1 MNFQMILQ
9 EVIIEDNQNNIN
21 NIFYP
26 IRQQIRATVYNEF
39 HIESYSATQI
49 INLDQNGIYRDISMM
64 MFQPKL
70 QILEIIGC
78 KLESLDGIEQLTKLQ
93 DIKASYNKFK
103 TIQQLSSLRYMRTLN
118 LNGNQLINLDGIQ
131 ELTLLQKINLSCN
144 KLTSIKQLS
153 KLILCE
159 QLDLSYNE
167 ITSVEPISNFSNLK
181 QLNLVNNLVSSLF
194 GLKNLVQLEALN
206 ILGNEVS
213 DLRQLLF
220 LKHLPNLKQMFIIG
234 TEYLTSFVEDNH
246 NECVFS
252 PFYPYY
258 AIKILPNI
266 KSFEYNV
273 NNENQRNLV
282 FYPEQI
288 RTEALARKYQIET
301 ELNEELEVE
310 LRKQ

>member
-1 MNFQMILQ
+1 MNFQMIFQ
-9 EVIIEDNQNNIN
+9 EIIMEDDKDNLD

-26 IRQQIRATVYNEF
+26 IRQQTKAKVYNEF
-39 HIESYSATQI
+39 NIKSYSTSQI
-49 INLDQNGIYRDISMM
+49 INLDQNGIYRNITMM
-64 MFQPKL
+64 LFQPKL
-70 QILEIIGC
+70 QTLQIIGC
-78 KLESLDGIEQLTKLQ
+78 KLESLDGIEQLPKLQ
-93 DIKASYNKFK
+93 IINASNNKFK
-103 TIQQLSSLRYMRTLN
+103 TIQQLSSLRYVQTLN
-118 LNGNQLINLDGIQ
+118 LKGNQLISLDGIE

-153 KLILCE
+153 KLTLCE
-159 QLDLSYNE
+159 QLDLSYNKV
-167 ITSVEPISNFSNLK
+167 TSVEPIANFSNLK
-181 QLNLVNNLVSSLF
+181 QLNLVDNLVSSLF
-194 GLKNLVQLEALN
+194 GLKNLVKLEALN

-252 PFYPYY
+252 PLYPYY

-288 RTEALARKYQIET
+288 RTEALARKFQIET